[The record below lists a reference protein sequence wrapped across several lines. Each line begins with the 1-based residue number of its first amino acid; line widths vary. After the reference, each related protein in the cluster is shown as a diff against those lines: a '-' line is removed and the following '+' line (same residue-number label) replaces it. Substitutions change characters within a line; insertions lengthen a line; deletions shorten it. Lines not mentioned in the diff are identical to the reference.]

1 MKKFEAF
8 FTIVLLLDADYS
20 LPFVKAVDDDAKV
33 GHFLSH
39 KGRSKEQLLRLGK
52 HQKKLGD
59 GCLNVFID
67 AGSNKGVHGRFLF
80 EPEKYPDSKF
90 QQNFDSAFGPAPR
103 DNSEICVF
111 AFEPNPAHV
120 AHQEAT
126 ESAYQ
131 AMGWRYHF
139 IPAAVG
145 DAKERVVF
153 HRNNGFAARGYA
165 RGSAMV
171 GPMEEW
177 RFGATKQT
185 GESAA
190 EDDVAVEVIDFSAW
204 LEIHVFRRRR
214 PLTEA
219 SAADP
224 AAGGANNGVVIMKM
238 DIEGYE
244 YPTLTHLLVKGT
256 LCKFDAVYGELHPS
270 MAAKMRG
277 EPKMLQGKEEANEL
291 FYSMSRVLRA
301 AGCAPF
307 QVFDDESYI
316 HDTNAKGEEIPYP
329 VK

>member
-1 MKKFEAF
+1 MKKFEGRTEAL
-8 FTIVLLLDADYS
+8 FTTVLLLNAGLF
-20 LPFVKAVDDDAKV
+20 LPFVKADDVNAKSSRV
-33 GHFLSH
+33 FSLS
-39 KGRSKEQLLRLGK
+39 KKERSKKKLLS
-52 HQKKLGD
+52 QKFHPRLGD
-59 GCLNVFID
+59 GCLHVFID

-80 EPEKYPDSKF
+80 EPEKYPNNKF
-90 QQNFDSAFGPAPR
+90 QRKFDEAFGPAPR

-120 AHQEAT
+120 AHQKAT

-153 HRNNGFAARGYA
+153 HRNGGSVRKEAGPEEVGF
-165 RGSAMV
+165 SAIK
-171 GPMEEW
+171 
-177 RFGATKQT
+177 RT

-256 LCKFDAVYGELHPS
+256 LCKFDAVYGELHPAI
-270 MAAKMRG
+270 AAKMRG
-277 EPKMLQGKEEANEL
+277 EPKMLRGKKEANEF

-307 QVFDDESYI
+307 QVLDDESYV
-316 HDTNAKGEEIPYP
+316 HDTNAKGEEIPFP